1 MDDLIYLIA
10 RYTVHITVE
19 NRSWGTTQGDI
30 SLSAT
35 AVIEN
40 DGRKLTANS
49 HAYGRVEKMIELREE
64 VVCSVLARLR
74 RQVEVLE
81 SIK

>member
-1 MDDLIYLIA
+1 M
-10 RYTVHITVE
+10 
-19 NRSWGTTQGDI
+19 GTNQGDI

-35 AVIEN
+35 AVIED

-49 HAYGRVEKMIELREE
+49 HAYGHVEKMIELREE
-64 VVCSVLARLR
+64 AVRTVLARLR

-81 SIK
+81 ALK

>member
-10 RYTVHITVE
+10 RHTVRIAVE
-19 NRSWGTTQGDI
+19 DRSWGTTQGDI
-30 SLSAT
+30 NLSAT

-40 DGRKLTANS
+40 DGRKLMANS
-49 HAYGRVEKMIELREE
+49 HAYGRVEKMIELRKE

-74 RQVEVLE
+74 RQVEALE
-81 SIK
+81 ALK